1 MKVGKL
7 SGWSVLILPWLTLVT
22 AKVYQV
28 LSKIS
33 AHSKSIL
40 WLLLHWDCSIS
51 QYHIQSK
58 MFDDFVFF
66 DGKRWWQFARISI
79 LRIEKRLIIERK
91 CYLRFIMTLRRFFF
105 HTLCFSMYSNFTLHF
120 DIFGDSNQ
128 RVLVHLKR
136 YFEQTRVLEWQKDQ
150 LLIFGV
156 SQSVMEYNR
165 VE

>member
-40 WLLLHWDCSIS
+40 WLLLHWDCSIY
-51 QYHIQSK
+51 QYHIQRK
-58 MFDDFVFF
+58 MFGDFVF
-66 DGKRWWQFARISI
+66 WWQTMMTICQNII
-79 LRIEKRLIIERK
+79 LRIEKILFTIRQKILCWYIIF
-91 CYLRFIMTLRRFFF
+91 L
-105 HTLCFSMYSNFTLHF
+105 YSNFTLHF
-120 DIFGDSNQ
+120 DIFGVPNQ
-128 RVLVHLKR
+128 RVCNTPWETFRTNKSIWMTKYSITPFLVFHD
-136 YFEQTRVLEWQKDQ
+136 EWSEFY
-150 LLIFGV
+150 IH
-156 SQSVMEYNR
+156 

>member
-7 SGWSVLILPWLTLVT
+7 SGWSVLILPWSTLVT

-105 HTLCFSMYSNFTLHF
+105 IHYISVCTQILFLEIPIKEFWFTLR
-120 DIFGDSNQ
+120 DI
-128 RVLVHLKR
+128 
-136 YFEQTRVLEWQKDQ
+136 
-150 LLIFGV
+150 
-156 SQSVMEYNR
+156 
-165 VE
+165 